1 MMTPARSNVLRL
13 AALSTAL
20 AVVSGCETLPSE
32 GDVAPAAPIAA
43 ASADL
48 RTGAGRS
55 YPPTTSSETPEI
67 RFGPM
72 VGVSSPQR
80 QFFVDQINLA
90 AASGPRLVPVVA
102 QAVGDDKSTLLFMSL
117 SSEQTP
123 TPYLARAMLARMT
136 SILRFAPAITEMGL
150 SNEFDIYNM
159 AAVLGFER
167 IVVSDGR
174 TFSHEA
180 LLIANP

>member
-1 MMTPARSNVLRL
+1 MMTPSRSNVLCL

-20 AVVSGCETLPSE
+20 AVVSGCETPSSE

-90 AASGPRLVPVVA
+90 AASGPGSV
-102 QAVGDDKSTLLFMSL
+102 QNL
-117 SSEQTP
+117 SHFGSCDGG
-123 TPYLARAMLARMT
+123 
-136 SILRFAPAITEMGL
+136 SMGL
-150 SNEFDIYNM
+150 KFHL
-159 AAVLGFER
+159 V
-167 IVVSDGR
+167 
-174 TFSHEA
+174 
-180 LLIANP
+180 